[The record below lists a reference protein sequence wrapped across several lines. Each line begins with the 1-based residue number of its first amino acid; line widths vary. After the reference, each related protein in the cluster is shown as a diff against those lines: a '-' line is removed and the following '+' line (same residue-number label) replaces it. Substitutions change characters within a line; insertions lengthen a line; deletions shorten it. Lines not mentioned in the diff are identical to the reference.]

1 MAEASISVDQD
12 QLSCSVCL
20 DLMKD
25 PVTISCGH
33 TFCMRCISGCWDE
46 EDWKRIYS
54 CPQCRQTFSPRPDLC
69 KYVAFAKTVE
79 KLKKT
84 RLQAAGSGDV
94 QCDSCSEIKQRAVKS
109 CLECRICFC
118 QINLEQHEN
127 LFRGQKHNLMDTT
140 ERLQEL
146 IWPQHDELLDM
157 YCCTDQS
164 CICMMCLVEE
174 HNNHVTVSAAA
185 ARTEK
190 QRHLEKKQR
199 EIIQQKEKEL
209 QELRTAVASHKRSAQ
224 TAVEDSERVFTQ
236 LICSVEKCHSEVKQL
251 IRDQERAV
259 MNQAEEQLERLKEM
273 IELSETPDHVHFLQS
288 VPSVFQCLSGS
299 TEGFTVSSHQTF
311 DAVVNLV
318 SQLRDNLQFCKEESE
333 EITKPDKQNLSHKSV

>member
-1 MAEASISVDQD
+1 MAEGSISVDQDQD

-69 KYVAFAKTVE
+69 KYVAFAKIVE

-118 QINLEQHEN
+118 QIHLEQHEN
-127 LFRGQKHNLMDTT
+127 LFRGQKHNLMHTI

-146 IWPQHDELLDM
+146 ICPRHDELLDM

-185 ARTEK
+185 AQTEK

-209 QELRTAVASHKRSAQ
+209 QELRTAVASHK

-236 LICSVEKCHSEVKQL
+236 LICSVEKCHS
-251 IRDQERAV
+251 
-259 MNQAEEQLERLKEM
+259 
-273 IELSETPDHVHFLQS
+273 
-288 VPSVFQCLSGS
+288 
-299 TEGFTVSSHQTF
+299 
-311 DAVVNLV
+311 
-318 SQLRDNLQFCKEESE
+318 
-333 EITKPDKQNLSHKSV
+333 

>member
-54 CPQCRQTFSPRPDLC
+54 CPQCRQTFSPRPDLH

-109 CLECRICFC
+109 CLQCHISFC
-118 QINLEQHEN
+118 QIHLEQHEN
-127 LFRGQKHNLMDTT
+127 LFRGQKHNLMDAS

-190 QRHLEKKQR
+190 QVKSCSILHLMSDR
-199 EIIQQKEKEL
+199 
-209 QELRTAVASHKRSAQ
+209 
-224 TAVEDSERVFTQ
+224 
-236 LICSVEKCHSEVKQL
+236 
-251 IRDQERAV
+251 
-259 MNQAEEQLERLKEM
+259 
-273 IELSETPDHVHFLQS
+273 
-288 VPSVFQCLSGS
+288 
-299 TEGFTVSSHQTF
+299 
-311 DAVVNLV
+311 
-318 SQLRDNLQFCKEESE
+318 
-333 EITKPDKQNLSHKSV
+333 

>member
-1 MAEASISVDQD
+1 MI
-12 QLSCSVCL
+12 
-20 DLMKD
+20 
-25 PVTISCGH
+25 
-33 TFCMRCISGCWDE
+33 
-46 EDWKRIYS
+46 
-54 CPQCRQTFSPRPDLC
+54 CPR
-69 KYVAFAKTVE
+69 
-79 KLKKT
+79 
-84 RLQAAGSGDV
+84 
-94 QCDSCSEIKQRAVKS
+94 
-109 CLECRICFC
+109 
-118 QINLEQHEN
+118 
-127 LFRGQKHNLMDTT
+127 
-140 ERLQEL
+140 
-146 IWPQHDELLDM
+146 HDELLEM

-164 CICMMCLVEE
+164 CICMLCLVEE

-199 EIIQQKEKEL
+199 KIIQQKEKEL
-209 QELRTAVASHKRSAQ
+209 QELRKTVVSHKRSAQ

-288 VPSVFQCLSGS
+288 VSSVFQCLSGS

-311 DAVVNLV
+311 DDVVNLV
-318 SQLRDNLQFCKEESE
+318 SQLRDNLQFCKEAAT
-333 EITKPDKQNLSHKSV
+333 EIT